1 MVLTLSQ
8 LYLLEYGFN
17 FVLTLFAGIFNVY
30 SQSNT
35 LEKSGKLDKHVWTPE
50 EDELLIHCMMV
61 LHAKGELMCENGLR
75 SGVLNTLKD
84 MLYDLI
90 PGCSL
95 KAHPHI
101 QSRIKK
107 LKTDYGVVSDLLN
120 LFGFGW
126 NAERK
131 CVTAPKAVWDEYVRA
146 HKEVAKFQN
155 KSFSYYDKLHDM
167 LGKDKATGKDTQ
179 TCEDVLEELQDQ
191 TGLDNSM
198 LEADPDTDMDI
209 SHVNTSHLEDTSRVN
224 NQTEHISSN
233 ASSRSKKQKRTRADR
248 DDILLKGIEIVARSF
263 SEGLME
269 ASDHLGMRLD
279 RVEREKCLDGM
290 KESLYGDLM
299 KVEGL
304 SHKERMAAY
313 VKMISDESI
322 LIGFFC
328 HVSRGEVDVIR
339 EIISP

>member
-1 MVLTLSQ
+1 
-8 LYLLEYGFN
+8 
-17 FVLTLFAGIFNVY
+17 
-30 SQSNT
+30 
-35 LEKSGKLDKHVWTPE
+35 
-50 EDELLIHCMMV
+50 
-61 LHAKGELMCENGLR
+61 
-75 SGVLNTLKD
+75 

-120 LFGFGW
+120 LSGFGW

-131 CVTAPKAVWDEYVRA
+131 CVTAPKAVWDEYVKA
-146 HKEVAKFQN
+146 HKEAAKFRN
-155 KSFSYYDKLHDM
+155 KSFSYYDELHDM
-167 LGKDKATGKDTQ
+167 FGKDRATGKDAQ

-191 TGLDNSM
+191 NGLDNSM
-198 LEADPDTDMDI
+198 LDADPDADMDI
-209 SHVNTSHLEDTSRVN
+209 SHVNTSHPEDTSHVN
-224 NQTEHISSN
+224 NQNEHISSD
-233 ASSRSKKQKRTRADR
+233 ASSGSKKQKRTRADR
-248 DDILLKGIEIVARSF
+248 DDILLKGIETVARSF

-269 ASDHLGMRLD
+269 ASDRLGMRLD
-279 RVEREKCLDGM
+279 RVEREKRLDGM

-322 LIGFFC
+322 LIGFFAM
-328 HVSRGEVDVIR
+328 SQEGKVDVIR